1 MSRSI
6 IELTQKKKR
15 EAFSKLLSDEGK
27 DVLVVVGD
35 LIPFIPLGSLVSV
48 ASSGIATIQDYL
60 FCKKIAGFLEKVESA
75 GVTDEQIE
83 NYKAEIEKIPNFE
96 QKINEYLLNLI
107 NNAESEEKAKIMG
120 YIYVAAVQRKID
132 SEMMLRLC
140 SIVNKAYLS
149 DLYMLPNYVKKTE
162 ESSVAANNF
171 ISWGLIDNYVGGI
184 WTDSPSYKLNEVGF
198 LLYYILDGNKW
209 FE

>member
-27 DVLVVVGD
+27 NVLVVVGD

-48 ASSGIATIQDYL
+48 ASGGIATFQDYL

-140 SIVNKAYLS
+140 SIVNKSYLS
-149 DLYMLPNYVKKTE
+149 DLCMLPNYVEKTE

-171 ISWGLIDNYVGGI
+171 ISWGLIDNYVGGF
-184 WTDSPSYKLNEVGF
+184 WTDSPSYKLNEIGY
-198 LLYYILDGNKW
+198 LLYDILDDNKW

>member
-27 DVLVVVGD
+27 NVLVVVGD

-48 ASSGIATIQDYL
+48 ASGGIATFQDYL

-83 NYKAEIEKIPNFE
+83 AQQLQVASSRGYLKADTLRSSNKIYISAQPPISE
-96 QKINEYLLNLI
+96 HRGRAHYIRGQKAQPVLQNE
-107 NNAESEEKAKIMG
+107 
-120 YIYVAAVQRKID
+120 
-132 SEMMLRLC
+132 
-140 SIVNKAYLS
+140 
-149 DLYMLPNYVKKTE
+149 T
-162 ESSVAANNF
+162 
-171 ISWGLIDNYVGGI
+171 
-184 WTDSPSYKLNEVGF
+184 
-198 LLYYILDGNKW
+198 
-209 FE
+209 